1 MRSLQQSTESHSEA
15 YPCGKCV
22 GYTHAIPITEAGRAG
37 RIQVALGQPNTWAC
51 LHDDEQEVAGPSRVA
66 VGYSGARLKHVHR
79 TEKETLSGWQLLH
92 QGRKHNKK
100 TVSNQRLVWNL
111 WYRLC
116 YPGYR
121 LLDANIIRFNR
132 NSDTTHQTLLRLCV
146 RFIGAVSHSV
156 TFIVQSVFVLD
167 PHGARKREKTK
178 DNT

>member
-1 MRSLQQSTESHSEA
+1 MCWLHTRHTDRRGGESGQNTGCIRSAQHVSLFTWRWAGSGGAEPRRSRLFGGSPQARAPNWERN
-15 YPCGKCV
+15 
-22 GYTHAIPITEAGRAG
+22 AGR
-37 RIQVALGQPNTWAC
+37 
-51 LHDDEQEVAGPSRVA
+51 
-66 VGYSGARLKHVHR
+66 
-79 TEKETLSGWQLLH
+79 SGWQLLH